1 MANSILQEEKECFI
15 CKTTY
20 ALEKHHIF
28 GGAYR
33 SKSERDG
40 LTVYLCHWHHN
51 EPPYGVHHNR
61 YNMDWLRSVGQ
72 RAYMKHYDATT
83 EDFIREYGRNYL

>member
-1 MANSILQEEKECFI
+1 MAKSIMQEEKECFI
-15 CKTTY
+15 CKTTHW
-20 ALEKHHIF
+20 LECHHIF

-40 LTVYLCHWHHN
+40 LTVYLCHFHHN

-61 YNMDWLRSVGQ
+61 YNMDWLRGLGQ
-72 RAYMKHYDATT
+72 KAYMEHYGATT
-83 EDFIREYGRNYL
+83 EDFIRAYGRNYL

>member
-1 MANSILQEEKECFI
+1 MAKSIMQEAQECFI
-15 CKTTY
+15 CKTTRW
-20 ALEKHHIF
+20 LEKHHVF

-51 EPPYGVHHNR
+51 EPPHGVHHNR
-61 YNMDWLRSVGQ
+61 ANMDWLRKKGQ
-72 RAYMKHYDATT
+72 EAYMERYGATV

>member
-1 MANSILQEEKECFI
+1 MADSIMQEEKECYVCGTI
-15 CKTTY
+15 HC
-20 ALEKHHIF
+20 LERHHVF

-33 SKSERDG
+33 KKSERDG

-61 YNMDWLRSVGQ
+61 ENMDRLRA
-72 RAYMKHYDATT
+72 RAQAVYMKVNGATV